1 MDFIH
6 SHKELKVYQQAYQG
20 AKEIHAITLNYPK
33 EEKYSLSDQVR
44 RSSRSVCAN
53 IAEAFRKRRY
63 PKAFVSKLSDAEA
76 EAAET
81 QFWIDFS
88 LDCDYLN
95 KEQHYNLYD
104 KYEHILS
111 QLVIM
116 INASEKWTIKKS

>member
-33 EEKYSLSDQVR
+33 EEKYSLSDQVI

-116 INASEKWTIKKS
+116 INASDKWTIKKS

>member
-116 INASEKWTIKKS
+116 INASDKWTIKKS